1 MSTVKELEK
10 NKVQVEFEIS
20 AEAVKNAK
28 VEAYNKNKGKFSVP
42 GFRKGHAPKGM
53 IEQYYGEGVFF
64 EDAFEIAFPDAY
76 SAALKENNIIAVSR
90 PENVDILSM
99 EPLKVTAEVYTK
111 PEVELGDY
119 KGLTVE
125 VDEVKITDEAVDN
138 AIEEVRGKNA
148 SFVNVDREATIGDMV
163 IIDYSGSVDGVKF
176 DGGTAENQQLELG
189 SHTFIPGFEEQV
201 VGMKVDETKDINVTF
216 PEQYHSKDLAGKD
229 AVFTVTVHEVKEKQ
243 LPELDDEFA
252 VDVSEFDTFDEYKAD
267 VKAKMIAEADERR
280 KNVVENEVIKA
291 AADNATIDIPACM
304 IDQQVDYKMQEM
316 QYSLMYQGIDMPTY
330 LQYIGA
336 TEEQLKAELRPAA
349 EETVKSQLV
358 LEAIIKAENID
369 ADKEDIDK
377 EIAKRAENQKKTVEE
392 VSADMTE
399 DMLEYIKDR
408 VRFDKVIELLV
419 STAKVKKPAKKAA
432 KKKTEAK
439 TEEKPASEQPQE

>member
-1 MSTVKELEK
+1 M
-10 NKVQVEFEIS
+10 Q
-20 AEAVKNAK
+20 
-28 VEAYNKNKGKFSVP
+28 
-42 GFRKGHAPKGM
+42 
-53 IEQYYGEGVFF
+53 
-64 EDAFEIAFPDAY
+64 
-76 SAALKENNIIAVSR
+76 
-90 PENVDILSM
+90 
-99 EPLKVTAEVYTK
+99 
-111 PEVELGDY
+111 
-119 KGLTVE
+119 
-125 VDEVKITDEAVDN
+125 
-138 AIEEVRGKNA
+138 
-148 SFVNVDREATIGDMV
+148 
-163 IIDYSGSVDGVKF
+163 
-176 DGGTAENQQLELG
+176 
-189 SHTFIPGFEEQV
+189 
-201 VGMKVDETKDINVTF
+201 
-216 PEQYHSKDLAGKD
+216 
-229 AVFTVTVHEVKEKQ
+229 
-243 LPELDDEFA
+243 
-252 VDVSEFDTFDEYKAD
+252 
-267 VKAKMIAEADERR
+267 EADERR
-280 KNVVENEVIKA
+280 KNVIENEVIKA

>member
-280 KNVVENEVIKA
+280 KNVIENEVIKA

-419 STAKVKKPAKKAA
+419 STAKDKKPAKKAA

>member
-280 KNVVENEVIKA
+280 KNVIENEVIKA
-291 AADNATIDIPACM
+291 AADNATIDIPDCM

>member
-280 KNVVENEVIKA
+280 KNVIENEVIKA

>member
-99 EPLKVTAEVYTK
+99 EHLMVTAEVYTK
-111 PEVELGDY
+111 QEVELGDY
-119 KGLTVE
+119 KGLTVD

-138 AIEEVRGKNA
+138 AIEEFRGKNA